1 MLKDELGRQ
10 KVKEFVALQPKTY
23 TFLKDFGCVS
33 KKTNGKNSVSSEG
46 KPNLEATKTEHND
59 LFQ

>member
-1 MLKDELGRQ
+1 M
-10 KVKEFVALQPKTY
+10 KEFVALQPKTY